1 MKKVYLIQYH
11 SVDNQLFETKVKS
24 LGEWVKY
31 FSDNW
36 IVSSELSAQ
45 EIYDKITEGFENKS
59 IIIIE
64 MSTENYYGRMDPKI
78 WNFLKMNKKKKL

>member
-1 MKKVYLIQYH
+1 MKKVYLIQYN
-11 SVDNQLFETKVKS
+11 SVDNQLFENKVKS

>member
-11 SVDNQLFETKVKS
+11 SVDNQLFENKVKS